1 MELAWVLDCPD
12 PDALAPFW
20 AGVLGY
26 EVGPQGGVYRGL
38 YDPDG
43 RRPTLLLQRVADP
56 KLGKN
61 RMHLDIRVREAE
73 PELARVRTLGA
84 TVLRG
89 PFDDEGWLTTVLAD
103 PAGNEFCVVVPPSG
117 PTE

>member
-1 MELAWVLDCPD
+1 MLDCPD

-20 AGVLGY
+20 AGALGY
-26 EVGPQGGVYRGL
+26 EIGPPGGVYRGL
-38 YDPDG
+38 YDPG
-43 RRPTLLLQRVADP
+43 RRLPTLLLQRVADP

-61 RMHLDIRVREAE
+61 RMHLDIRVAE
-73 PELARVRTLGA
+73 MDPELARLRALGA

-103 PAGNEFCVVVPPSG
+103 PAGNEFCAIVPPNG
-117 PTE
+117 PAE